1 MTNWRSSAH
10 DERGSMS
17 LELAIL
23 TPVLVLIAL
32 FVVALGRLVLADQTV
47 GSIADDAA
55 RAASVASS
63 PGAATSAAQQAAS
76 AELSAH
82 GITCS
87 PLTVTV
93 DTVGFS
99 AGGSVEVAV
108 ACTTSLGGLSLLHL
122 PGAETLHG
130 SANAPIDTYRQ
141 VTS

>member
-1 MTNWRSSAH
+1 MIPSRSRLH

-47 GSIADDAA
+47 GSIASDAA
-55 RAASVASS
+55 RAASIAANPS
-63 PGAATSAAQQAAS
+63 AATAAAQQAAN
-76 AELSAH
+76 ADLAAH
-82 GITCS
+82 GITCA

-93 DTVGFS
+93 DTVGFN
-99 AGGSVEVAV
+99 AGGSVSVAV

-122 PGAETLHG
+122 PGGETLHG
-130 SANAPIDTYRQ
+130 SANAPVDAYRQ